1 LIGKSGI
8 ALRISLLVLS
18 SITFIF
24 SSVFI
29 YNYLFSRQI
38 IQTNIE
44 RNAESLTQATVNKI
58 DGVLSAVER
67 VPINLAVFL
76 EEFSYSGGELI
87 GLIKAVVENN
97 PEIYGA
103 AIAFEPYAYSPNAK
117 DFAPY
122 FFKQDGKLQFTYIPY
137 DYFGWDWYQIARELK
152 KPVWTEPYFDEGA
165 GGIIMATFSVP
176 FYKRIEGER
185 VLTGVVTAD
194 ISLSWL
200 QKILS
205 SLKISETGYAFLISK
220 NGTFITHPDPDLVM
234 NETIFSVAEARSDAQ
249 LREIG
254 RRMVQGDTG
263 YAPFT
268 SLVTGKRCWLKYSPL
283 PASGWSLAVLFPQDE
298 LMTDIA
304 RLNRTVISIGLAGF
318 FFLLLVI
325 VWIARSIT
333 RPLRGLS
340 KAAGQIARG
349 DLDAEIPD
357 VRNRD
362 EVADLAESFRFMK
375 TSLKKYIADLRETT
389 AAKERIESELK
400 IAHDIQMSIIP
411 KTFPPFPDRD
421 EFDLYA
427 TIEPAREVGGDL
439 YDFFFLD
446 DTHLCFL
453 IGDVSGKGVPASL
466 FMAITRTLIKAKAA
480 QGLEPGTLL
489 TRVNED
495 LCIDNDAV
503 MFVTLFLGILDV
515 RTGEIRYSNAGHNPP
530 FIMRKA
536 GALEKIQGTGGT
548 ALGTMEGLVF
558 KSRSVVLSPGDVIFL
573 YTDGVT
579 EAFDAG
585 GALFSDQRLIKDLS
599 TVTNG
604 SVKDITESIMASVK
618 AFAKDAAQSDDITM
632 LVIQFRGGA
641 SYTTAR

>member
-1 LIGKSGI
+1 MIGKSGI

-18 SITFIF
+18 SITVIF
-24 SSVFI
+24 SIVFI

-38 IQTNIE
+38 IQANIE
-44 RNAESLTQATVNKI
+44 RNAESLTQSTVNKI

-137 DYFGWDWYQIARELK
+137 DYFGWDWYQIAKELK

-165 GGIIMATFSVP
+165 GGIIMTTFSVP
-176 FYKRIEGER
+176 FYKKIEGER

-200 QKILS
+200 QEIVS

-249 LREIG
+249 IREVG
-254 RRMVQGDTG
+254 RRMVRGDTG

-268 SLVTGKRCWLKYSPL
+268 SLVTGKRCWMKYSPL

-304 RLNRTVISIGLAGF
+304 RLNRTVILIGLAGF

-325 VWIARSIT
+325 VWIAKSIT
-333 RPLRGLS
+333 HPLIGLS

-357 VRNRD
+357 VTTRD
-362 EVADLAESFRFMK
+362 EVAELADSFRFMK

-389 AAKERIESELK
+389 AAKERIDSELK

-411 KTFPPFPDRD
+411 KTFPPFPDRN

-446 DTHLCFL
+446 DTHLCFA

-466 FMAITRTLIKAKAA
+466 FMAIARTLIKTKAT
-480 QGLEPGTLL
+480 QGLEPGILL
-489 TRVNED
+489 TRVNQD

-503 MFVTLFLGILDV
+503 MFVTLFLGILNT
-515 RTGEIRYSNAGHNPP
+515 RTGEVRYSNAGHNPP
-530 FIMRKA
+530 FILRR
-536 GALEKIQGTGGT
+536 GGGLEKVQGTGGT
-548 ALGTMEGLVF
+548 AVGVMEDVVL
-558 KSRSVVLSPGDVIFL
+558 KSRSLILDPGDTIFL

-579 EAFDAG
+579 EAFDIG
-585 GALFSDQRLIKDLS
+585 SNLFSDARLFEALAS
-599 TVTNG
+599 LRSNP
-604 SVKDITESIMASVK
+604 VKGIAVGVMAEVK
-618 AFAKDAAQSDDITM
+618 AFSQGAEQSDDITM
-632 LVIQFRGGA
+632 LVLRFHGEKSPDRQ
-641 SYTTAR
+641 

>member
-1 LIGKSGI
+1 MIGKRGI
-8 ALRISLLVLS
+8 VLRISLLVLS
-18 SITFIF
+18 SITLIF
-24 SSVFI
+24 SIVFT

-38 IQTNIE
+38 IRANIE

-76 EEFSYSGGELI
+76 EEFNYNGGELI

-103 AIAFEPYAYSPNAK
+103 AIAFEPYAYSPNTK

-122 FFKQDGKLQFTYIPY
+122 FYKQNGKLQFTYIPY

-152 KPVWTEPYFDEGA
+152 NPVWTEPYFDEGA

-176 FYKRIEGER
+176 FYRIIEGER
-185 VLTGVVTAD
+185 VLTGIVTAD

-200 QKILS
+200 QEIIS
-205 SLKISETGYAFLISK
+205 SIKISDTGYGFLISG
-220 NGTFITHPDPDLVM
+220 NGTFITHPDPDLIMSESV
-234 NETIFSVAEARSDAQ
+234 FSAAEIRNDAEM
-249 LREIG
+249 RELGKKMI
-254 RRMVQGDTG
+254 RGDSG
-263 YAPFT
+263 YTPFT
-268 SLVTGKRCWLKYSPL
+268 SLLTGKKCWMKYTPL

-298 LMTDIA
+298 LLADIT

-318 FFLLLVI
+318 FIILLVT
-325 VWIARSIT
+325 VLIARSIT

-357 VRNRD
+357 VKTRD
-362 EVADLAESFRFMK
+362 EVADLADSFRFMK
-375 TSLKKYIADLRETT
+375 TSLKQYIADLKETT

-411 KTFPPFPDRD
+411 KIFPPFPDRN

-427 TIEPAREVGGDL
+427 RIEPAREVGGDL

-446 DTHLCFL
+446 DTHLCFA

-495 LCIDNDAV
+495 LCIDNDAS

-515 RTGEIRYSNAGHNPP
+515 RTGEILYSNAGHNPP
-530 FIMRKA
+530 LLKRKA

-548 ALGTMEGLVF
+548 ALGAMEDLVF

-599 TVTNG
+599 TVADG
-604 SVKDITESIMASVK
+604 SVKDITESIMAAVK
-618 AFAKDAAQSDDITM
+618 EFAKGAAQSDDITM
-632 LVIQFRGGA
+632 LVIRFRGEA
-641 SYTTAR
+641 PRC